1 MAKEFYSLDYTH
13 QQVDDLLKYVS
24 VLKDGEHVTLT
35 KDEYIKVLEALKFI
49 AEFNGDYEKLT
60 NKPSIPTNLSQFNND
75 MGYTKVTLDS
85 IQDWVEALIDEAEL
99 GNDEVFTSYEY
110 VSNMFN
116 EVKDN
121 IMAELNRFENYSN
134 AAFLKKEDF
143 VIEESELIQHTHPQ
157 SEITSV
163 LKDATIYTL
172 EDDIVGLNK
181 DVQYS
186 NNKIKEYNEKIV
198 SMNHKIDELKSRI
211 NALCGP
217 IKNISKLQS
226 QINNKADKDHTHNLE
241 DFTFLENTQHEHHN
255 KLVLDTL
262 DEGVLNKWNR
272 TSSFV
277 GNVQELDLDS
287 SRGDVLEKWATQNSK
302 KTTIDV
308 GGIPEGSNLEGKS
321 LYQILYMML
330 YPGDMSSIEIS
341 MNPSRNIYEVGKDN
355 VVEIKSLTAKVTVGA
370 NPIRNIK
377 LFIDEKLKTT
387 KTTDVENG
395 GSFVFNINE
404 TYSAEDT
411 LSLDFKYKI
420 RVEDTTG
427 VVREKYAPSICFY
440 YPLYYGVLDSSINID
455 NVTVDDIISKFK
467 LVADKGNKTF
477 TYTVDNQRMFF
488 AYPKKYGLLR
498 SIADTNGFEIIKS
511 FDYKEINI
519 TINGTS
525 YDYYVYINNSNKNTN
540 FNITY
545 KF

>member
-75 MGYTKVTLDS
+75 MGYTKVNLDS
-85 IQDWVEALIDEAEL
+85 IKDWVEALIDEAEL

-121 IMAELNRFENYSN
+121 IMAELNRFEDYSN

-143 VIEESELIQHTHPQ
+143 IIEESGLIPHIHPQ

-163 LKDATIYTL
+163 LKDATVYTL

-181 DVQYS
+181 DVQYG

-341 MNPSRNIYEVGKDN
+341 MNPSRNIYEVGKDS
-355 VVEIKSLTAKVTVGA
+355 VIEIKSLTAKVTVGA

-455 NVTVDDIISKFK
+455 NVTVNDIISKFK
-467 LVADKGNKTF
+467 LVSDKGNKTF

-498 SIADTNGFEIIKS
+498 SIVDTNGFEIIKS

-525 YDYYVYINNSNKNTN
+525 YDYYVYINNANKNTN

>member
-181 DVQYS
+181 DVQYG

-404 TYSAEDT
+404 TYSTEDT

>member
-60 NKPSIPTNLSQFNND
+60 NKPAIPTNLSQFNND
-75 MGYTKVTLDS
+75 MGYTEVNLDS

-99 GNDEVFTSYEY
+99 GNEEVFTSYEY

-121 IMAELNRFENYSN
+121 IMAELNRFEDYSN
-134 AAFLKKEDF
+134 AVFLKKEDF
-143 VIEESELIQHTHPQ
+143 VIEESELIPHTHPQ
-157 SEITSV
+157 SEIASV

-181 DVQYS
+181 DIQYS

-211 NALCGP
+211 NALCLP

-255 KLVLDTL
+255 KLVLDAL

-355 VVEIKSLTAKVTVGA
+355 VIEIKSLTAKVTVGA

-387 KTTDVENG
+387 KTTNVENG

-467 LVADKGNKTF
+467 LVSDKGNKTF

>member
-1 MAKEFYSLDYTH
+1 MAEKFYSLDYTS
-13 QQVDDLLKYVS
+13 QQIDELLKYVN

-35 KDEYIKVLEALKFI
+35 KDEYMKVLEALKFI

-75 MGYTKVTLDS
+75 MGYTKVNLDS
-85 IQDWVEALIDEAEL
+85 IQDWVETLIDEAEL
-99 GNDEVFTSYEY
+99 GNEEIFTSYEY

-121 IMAELNRFENYSN
+121 IMAELNKFEDYSN
-134 AAFLKKEDF
+134 AVFLKKEDF
-143 VIEESELIQHTHPQ
+143 VIEEPGLIPHTHSQ
-157 SEITSV
+157 SEMASV
-163 LKDATIYTL
+163 LKDTTIYTL

-181 DVQYS
+181 DVQYG

-198 SMNHKIDELKSRI
+198 SMNHKIDELKTKI
-211 NALCGP
+211 NAINGSL
-217 IKNISKLQS
+217 KNVSKLQT
-226 QINNKADKDHTHNLE
+226 QINNKADKDHTHKLE
-241 DFTFLENTQHEHHN
+241 DFTFLEYTQHEHHN
-255 KLVLDTL
+255 KLVLDAL

-277 GNVQELDLDS
+277 GNVQELDLDG
-287 SRGDVLEKWATQNSK
+287 SRGDILEKWSTQNSK

-330 YPGDMSSIEIS
+330 YPGEISSIEIS

-370 NPIRNIK
+370 NSIKNIK

-427 VVREKYAPSICFY
+427 IVREKYAPSICFY

-467 LVADKGNKTF
+467 LVSDKGNKTF

-498 SIADTNGFEIIKS
+498 SITDTNGFEIIKS
-511 FDYKEINI
+511 FDYKEVNI
-519 TINGTS
+519 TVNGTS
-525 YDYYVYINNSNKNTN
+525 YDYYIYMNNTNKNTN

>member
-24 VLKDGEHVTLT
+24 ILKDGEHVTLT

-75 MGYTKVTLDS
+75 MGYTKVNLDS

-121 IMAELNRFENYSN
+121 IMAELNRFEDYSN

-143 VIEESELIQHTHPQ
+143 VIEESGLIPHTHPQ

-163 LKDATIYTL
+163 LKDVTIYTL

-211 NALCGP
+211 NSLCSS
-217 IKNISKLQS
+217 IKKISKLQT
-226 QINNKADKDHTHNLE
+226 QIDNKADKDHTHNLE

-255 KLVLDTL
+255 KLVLDAL
-262 DEGVLNKWNR
+262 DEGALNKWNR

-277 GNVQELDLDS
+277 GNVQELDLDG
-287 SRGDVLEKWATQNSK
+287 SRGDILEKWATQNSK

-427 VVREKYAPSICFY
+427 IVREKYAPSIYFY
-440 YPLYYGVLDSSINID
+440 YPLYYGVLDSSIDID
-455 NVTVDDIISKFK
+455 NVTVNDIISKFK
-467 LVADKGNKTF
+467 LVSDKGNKTF

-519 TINGTS
+519 TINGTL
-525 YDYYVYINNSNKNTN
+525 YDYYVYINNANKNTN
-540 FNITY
+540 FDITY